1 MSIEQKNLDGTAKRS
16 SRDNKV
22 IKVPNS
28 TVFYENNRI
37 DYDPN
42 DEQWILNRKK
52 VGSISSLSMKLS
64 ALVGNS
70 AFNKTTYAIGRVLET
85 HGYVFN
91 KSFYEDA

>member
-1 MSIEQKNLDGTAKRS
+1 MSIEQKNVDGTAKRS

-22 IKVPNS
+22 IKVPNN
-28 TVFYENNRI
+28 TAFYENNRI

-42 DEQWILNRKK
+42 DEQWILNGKK
-52 VGSISSLSMKLS
+52 VGSISSLSMKLY
-64 ALVGNS
+64 ALVGNP
-70 AFNKTTYAIGRVLET
+70 AFNKTTYEIGRVLET